1 MWFLSPFLLRFL
13 CRFLFRF
20 MVGSVPLRV
29 PLGQALAA
37 YEERELPALKAEKP
51 GLKLRQYK
59 QMIFEQ
65 ASACDL
71 VV

>member
-1 MWFLSPFLLRFL
+1 MAHLWARVRFL
-13 CRFLFRF
+13 
-20 MVGSVPLRV
+20 SVPLGLAFGSS
-29 PLGQALAA
+29 PGSLGQALAA

-59 QMIFEQ
+59 QMIYEQ

-71 VV
+71 VL